1 MQTMQLKAV
10 NLQDK
15 ISDIKKTCCIE
26 LVMIERLET
35 SCALDVA
42 SAALK
47 YKKDIDL
54 FSYLAT

>member
-1 MQTMQLKAV
+1 MQLKAV
-10 NLQDK
+10 NLHDK
-15 ISDIKKTCCIE
+15 VWDIKKTCCIE
-26 LVMIERLET
+26 LITIERLET
-35 SCALDVA
+35 CALGVA